1 MDTVVELQGVSRR
14 YVSKGET
21 VLALDRID
29 LRVEGGEFLALAG
42 PSGSGKST
50 LLNLVG
56 GLDRP
61 SEGRVIVEGR
71 ELGTLSGKELAALRR
86 ERLGFVFQSYN
97 LVPVLSAVENVEY
110 VMLIQGRPAAERR
123 ARAME
128 VLREV
133 GLEGMEHR
141 RPASLSGGQ
150 QQRVAVARAIAA
162 HPALVLA
169 DEPTANL
176 DTATGEALTD
186 LMAALNAKYGTT
198 FIFSTHD
205 TRIMERASR
214 LVRLR
219 DGHLVSDERHD
230 AVVPA

>member
-1 MDTVVELQGVSRR
+1 MDPIVELQGLTRR

-21 VLALDRID
+21 VVALDGID
-29 LRVEGGEFLALAG
+29 LTIEAGEFLALAG

-50 LLNLVG
+50 LLNLMG

-61 SEGRVIVEGR
+61 SAGRVIVEGR
-71 ELGTLSGKELAALRR
+71 DLSALSGKELAALRR

-97 LVPVLSAVENVEY
+97 LVPVLSAQENVEY

-123 ARAME
+123 ARALE
-128 VLREV
+128 VLDEM
-133 GLEGMEHR
+133 GLAGMEHR

-162 HPALVLA
+162 KPALVLA

-176 DTATGEALTD
+176 DTATGEALLD
-186 LMAALNAKYGTT
+186 LMAGLNAKYGTT
-198 FIFSTHD
+198 FVFSTHD

-219 DGHLVSDERHD
+219 DGHLVSDERRE
-230 AVVPA
+230 VTV